1 MLRRTA
7 VALGIAVFVLALGGG
22 VSAQE
27 GSGIDW
33 QKGPAI
39 GRLGNVAEIQVPE
52 GYLFSGKEGTQRF
65 LALTQNPTNGNELGV
80 LVPDRNDES
89 GHWFVI
95 FEYHDTGYVK
105 DDEKDQLDA
114 DAILESLKE
123 GTEAANDLRKERGWE
138 LFHVTGWEKAPFYD
152 TRTNNL
158 TWAIRG
164 RSSGGQEVSESVNY
178 SVRVLGRGGTM
189 NVDLVLSPTMVV
201 ATVPEFEQLMGG
213 FDYVKGQTYAEWV
226 PGDKVAAYG
235 LTALIAG
242 GASAAALKS
251 GLLQK
256 FWKLIVAGFVALLA
270 GLRKLFQMMKRA
282 ASPERSPT
290 EDTVRG

>member
-7 VALGIAVFVLALGGG
+7 VALGIAVFALALGGG

-27 GSGIDW
+27 GTGIDW
-33 QKGPAI
+33 QKGPAV

-80 LVPDRNDES
+80 LVPERNDES

-114 DAILESLKE
+114 EAILESLKE
-123 GTEAANDLRKERGWE
+123 GTEAANELRKQRGWE

-189 NVDLVLSPTMVV
+189 NVDLVLSPTMVG

-242 GASAAALKS
+242 GAGAAALKS

>member
-1 MLRRTA
+1 
-7 VALGIAVFVLALGGG
+7 
-22 VSAQE
+22 
-27 GSGIDW
+27 
-33 QKGPAI
+33 
-39 GRLGNVAEIQVPE
+39 
-52 GYLFSGKEGTQRF
+52 
-65 LALTQNPTNGNELGV
+65 GNELGV
-80 LVPDRNDES
+80 LVPDRTDDS
-89 GHWFVI
+89 ASWFII

-123 GTEAANDLRKERGWE
+123 GTEAANELRKQRGWE
-138 LFHVTGWEKAPFYD
+138 LFQVTGWEKAPFYD

-189 NVDLVLSPTMVV
+189 NVDLVLSPTMVGQ
-201 ATVPEFEQLMGG
+201 TVPEFEQLMGG

-242 GASAAALKS
+242 GAGTALVKS